1 MKHQFNPINIFWVII
16 LLGLILV
23 ACGPVSQQS
32 EISTPLSGRAL
43 ISGTI
48 ANLGDYWQTETV
60 SVFLADYYENEDGKG
75 FFTLDAYAAPIAQV
89 QPNGKFSSSDLP
101 PGTYVLVVG
110 PTPEESRLIVQEDQ
124 AIDIA

>member
-1 MKHQFNPINIFWVII
+1 
-16 LLGLILV
+16 
-23 ACGPVSQQS
+23 
-32 EISTPLSGRAL
+32 
-43 ISGTI
+43 
-48 ANLGDYWQTETV
+48 
-60 SVFLADYYENEDGKG
+60 LADYYENEAGKG